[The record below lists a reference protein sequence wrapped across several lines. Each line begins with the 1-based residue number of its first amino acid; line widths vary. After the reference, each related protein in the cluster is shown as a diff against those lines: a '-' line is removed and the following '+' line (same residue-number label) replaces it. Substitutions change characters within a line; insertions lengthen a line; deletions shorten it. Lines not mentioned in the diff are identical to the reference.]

1 MADGVS
7 EGRESVRTAAAS
19 KRCSPFFDLL
29 TALVALGVLVVTG
42 CVDSRA
48 ADREA
53 GRRLLAQYRCGSCHR
68 IPGVEAAIGDVAVP
82 LEHFGQRSYIAGRVP
97 NTPDHLVR
105 WLVRPDA
112 LVPGTTMPDLGV
124 SEQDA
129 RRMAAYLGALE

>member
-1 MADGVS
+1 MADAVS
-7 EGRESVRTAAAS
+7 GGRESVRTAVAG
-19 KRCSPFFDLL
+19 KRCTPSFDLL
-29 TALVALGVLVVTG
+29 TVLVALGVVVTG

-53 GRRLLAQYRCGSCHR
+53 GRRLLAQYSCGSCHR

-82 LEHFGQRSYIAGRVP
+82 LAHFGQRSYIAGRVP
-97 NTPDHLVR
+97 NTSDHLVR
-105 WLVRPDA
+105 WLMRPDA